1 MVSAQHRSRSRAVK
15 QVASFVL
22 SRPSPCDVPQRV
34 RFSCRTPWALLGEMR
49 VLARRGGWV
58 RTTACLTTLR
68 ERMSPS
74 GLEEHLV
81 NGEALGVV
89 LVGLFLFADVGVAQ
103 AEAQS
108 NGMTEEEAARLGE
121 EFGIV
126 VGAVDEDI
134 QKELKLQHPQGVA
147 VFEVIGNSRADYA
160 GIKVRSVIKE
170 IDKQE
175 IRNMADF
182 GRAIRKAMK
191 ECNFTVGTY
200 EPADPGDPVGWGV
213 NFHFVGCKR
222 D

>member
-1 MVSAQHRSRSRAVK
+1 MLGGRWRGAVVSSRIVWGM
-15 QVASFVL
+15 FL
-22 SRPSPCDVPQRV
+22 C
-34 RFSCRTPWALLGEMR
+34 CGLALCGMGN
-49 VLARRGGWV
+49 VQA
-58 RTTACLTTLR
+58 A
-68 ERMSPS
+68 MQ
-74 GLEEHLV
+74 
-81 NGEALGVV
+81 NGA
-89 LVGLFLFADVGVAQ
+89 
-103 AEAQS
+103 
-108 NGMTEEEAARLGE
+108 MTEDEAYKLGE

-126 VGAVDEDI
+126 VGAVDEEI
-134 QKELKLQHPQGVA
+134 QKELKLQKPQGVA

-175 IRNMADF
+175 IRNMMDF
-182 GRAIRKAMK
+182 GRAIKKAMK

>member
-1 MVSAQHRSRSRAVK
+1 M
-15 QVASFVL
+15 
-22 SRPSPCDVPQRV
+22 
-34 RFSCRTPWALLGEMR
+34 
-49 VLARRGGWV
+49 
-58 RTTACLTTLR
+58 
-68 ERMSPS
+68 
-74 GLEEHLV
+74 V
-81 NGEALGVV
+81 NGGALGVV
-89 LVGLFLFADVGVAQ
+89 LLGVILFAAVGVVQ
-103 AEAQS
+103 AEVQS
-108 NGMTEEEAARLGE
+108 DGMTEEEAVRLGE

-134 QKELKLQHPQGVA
+134 QKELKLERPQGVA

-170 IDKQE
+170 IDKRE
-175 IRNMADF
+175 IRTMADF
-182 GRAIRKAMK
+182 GLAIKKAMK

>member
-1 MVSAQHRSRSRAVK
+1 MK
-15 QVASFVL
+15 
-22 SRPSPCDVPQRV
+22 
-34 RFSCRTPWALLGEMR
+34 
-49 VLARRGGWV
+49 
-58 RTTACLTTLR
+58 RTTWGCVCCLL
-68 ERMSPS
+68 S
-74 GLEEHLV
+74 GLLF
-81 NGEALGVV
+81 
-89 LVGLFLFADVGVAQ
+89 VGGGFAEGRGQLDV
-103 AEAQS
+103 
-108 NGMTEEEAARLGE
+108 MTEEEASQLGE

-126 VGAVDEDI
+126 VGAVDEGI
-134 QKELKLQHPQGVA
+134 QKELKLQKPQGVA

-175 IRNMADF
+175 IRTMADF
-182 GRAIRKAMK
+182 GRAIKKAMK

>member
-1 MVSAQHRSRSRAVK
+1 MFA
-15 QVASFVL
+15 
-22 SRPSPCDVPQRV
+22 
-34 RFSCRTPWALLGEMR
+34 CRTLVYGWLVVLLGDPIF
-49 VLARRGGWV
+49 V
-58 RTTACLTTLR
+58 
-68 ERMSPS
+68 
-74 GLEEHLV
+74 
-81 NGEALGVV
+81 
-89 LVGLFLFADVGVAQ
+89 DVAVSQ
-103 AEAQS
+103 AAAQS
-108 NGMTEEEAARLGE
+108 DAMTEDEASKLGE

-134 QKELKLQHPQGVA
+134 QKELKLQQPQGVA

-170 IDKQE
+170 VDKQE

>member
-1 MVSAQHRSRSRAVK
+1 MDRFRLFAWRTAVFGWM
-15 QVASFVL
+15 AF
-22 SRPSPCDVPQRV
+22 
-34 RFSCRTPWALLGEMR
+34 LL
-49 VLARRGGWV
+49 
-58 RTTACLTTLR
+58 
-68 ERMSPS
+68 S
-74 GLEEHLV
+74 GLI
-81 NGEALGVV
+81 
-89 LVGLFLFADVGVAQ
+89 FADVVVAQ
-103 AEAQS
+103 AANQRDA
-108 NGMTEEEAARLGE
+108 MTEDEASKLGE

-126 VGAVDEDI
+126 VGAVDEEI
-134 QKELKLQHPQGVA
+134 QKELKLQKPQGVA

-182 GRAIRKAMK
+182 GRAIKKAMK

>member
-1 MVSAQHRSRSRAVK
+1 M
-15 QVASFVL
+15 
-22 SRPSPCDVPQRV
+22 
-34 RFSCRTPWALLGEMR
+34 LLKIILLIG
-49 VLARRGGWV
+49 LLFGGMGNV
-58 RTTACLTTLR
+58 YAATQ
-68 ERMSPS
+68 
-74 GLEEHLV
+74 
-81 NGEALGVV
+81 NGAM
-89 LVGLFLFADVGVAQ
+89 A
-103 AEAQS
+103 
-108 NGMTEEEAARLGE
+108 EEEASKLGE

-134 QKELKLQHPQGVA
+134 QKELKLQRPQGVA

-182 GRAIRKAMK
+182 GRAIKKAMK